1 MDSAITWTSYQGPKL
16 DLQRQAKEE
25 TINKKAIEIA
35 KKKDRKALM
44 ELIKERDRMILE
56 RNEENKR

>member
-1 MDSAITWTSYQGPKL
+1 MDSAITGTSYQGPKL